1 MARGINKAILVGNL
15 ADVPEFKILNN
26 GQTAVATVSLATSEQ
41 FKDQQG
47 NVQERTEWHRLV
59 FWGKTAEIAH
69 QYLQKGSQIYVEGK
83 IRTRSYDDQSGQK
96 RYVTEIQV
104 MEMQMLGSKSQGQN
118 QPAPAQPQQSQGQ
131 QWQPQSQQQ
140 RWQPPQNGN
149 YQQPAQPQQG
159 YQQNRTANIQQPAPQ
174 NSQQNS
180 MPAPFPDDP
189 LPF

>member
-47 NVQERTEWHRLV
+47 NVQERTELHRLV

-104 MEMQMLGSKSQGQN
+104 MEMQMLGSK
-118 QPAPAQPQQSQGQ
+118 PAPAQPQQSQGQ
-131 QWQPQSQQQ
+131 QWQPQSQQP

-149 YQQPAQPQQG
+149 YQQ
-159 YQQNRTANIQQPAPQ
+159 NRTANVQQPAPQ